1 MSFQPPDSLGFQQL
15 FVDAETKFSKEPLH
29 SFITTEIPQGECNLR
44 KPTQST
50 EKESKTQNKRANK
63 QQQAK
68 KYNKQTNERKNKQAN
83 KQEKKA
89 RKNERMIERANK
101 QTPKHPKEK
110 STKLKK
116 N

>member
-44 KPTQST
+44 KPTQSA
-50 EKESKTQNKRANK
+50 EKESKTQNKRTNK

-68 KYNKQTNERKNKQAN
+68 KYNKRTKERKNKQTS
-83 KQEKKA
+83 
-89 RKNERMIERANK
+89 K
-101 QTPKHPKEK
+101 QTREK
-110 STKLKK
+110 SMKEWKNDRTSEQTHPNTQKK